1 MTSDKR
7 KELFTDFT
15 DNMAKILISKGND
28 YATQDVLSNFK
39 LAGNIANQKVNNPS
53 AINCLNLIATKV
65 ARLGN
70 LLSSEGDIKNESVED
85 SVLDMA
91 NYTFLLFCILKEGKE
106 DGINEVRRFWQN
118 NQIDFD
124 ELNKKLEKEES
135 IRTFTI
141 SKLIESVNSFS
152 VKGSAPSKIEIN
164 LNLEKYMIK
173 NFEQH
178 AVFSPSS
185 KIAQLNTIFGLD
197 VEINEDLADNEY
209 ILS

>member
-39 LAGNIANQKVNNPS
+39 MAGNIANQKANNPS

-70 LLSSEGDIKNESVED
+70 LLSTEGDIKNESVED

-91 NYTFLLFCILKEGKE
+91 NYTFLLYCLLKEGKANSE
-106 DGINEVRRFWQN
+106 ISIDEVREFWLN
-118 NQIDFD
+118 HPIDFD
-124 ELNKKLEKEES
+124 KLNEKLEKED
-135 IRTFTI
+135 
-141 SKLIESVNSFS
+141 K
-152 VKGSAPSKIEIN
+152 
-164 LNLEKYMIK
+164 
-173 NFEQH
+173 
-178 AVFSPSS
+178 
-185 KIAQLNTIFGLD
+185 
-197 VEINEDLADNEY
+197 
-209 ILS
+209 